1 MRAEGGSKPMT
12 SSERTRTAECSLTP
26 VVGLGGSAGSLDRL
40 QRFLQRTPAD
50 TGLAF
55 VVVIHLSPE
64 HESMMAEIL
73 QRSTTMPVAQVS
85 DPVRMLPNHVYV
97 TPPGKHLSTSGG
109 LLTAIELAPHKGK
122 HVTVDQ
128 KCPPASSTITTSG
141 KNFT

>member
-26 VVGLGGSAGSLDRL
+26 VVGLGGSAGSLDAI

-55 VVVIHLSPE
+55 VVVIHLTPE

-85 DPVRMLPNHVYV
+85 DPVRMLPNFVYV
-97 TPPGKHLSTSGG
+97 TPPGKHLSTSGR
-109 LLTAIELAPHKGK
+109 LLTAIE
-122 HVTVDQ
+122 
-128 KCPPASSTITTSG
+128 
-141 KNFT
+141 